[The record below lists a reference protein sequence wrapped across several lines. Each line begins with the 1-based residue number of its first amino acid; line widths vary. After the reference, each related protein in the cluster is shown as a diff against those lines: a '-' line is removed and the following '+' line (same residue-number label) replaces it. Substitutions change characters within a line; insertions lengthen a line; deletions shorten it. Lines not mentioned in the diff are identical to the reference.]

1 MALGAQRHAKRM
13 ALDTSKACHGNH
25 SSGSGGA
32 RAALPGARTALTSAR
47 TALTRAR
54 KALSGEA
61 VLSTC

>member
-1 MALGAQRHAKRM
+1 M